1 MLTREP
7 PTVTRSGDVWAVT
20 LHFRATGISVA
31 RVRASTSR
39 KVLVDQHFLARAGR
53 INLGPF
59 LLGPGS
65 YTIRLT
71 ATDAYGRTRTLT
83 WIVALAS

>member
-1 MLTREP
+1 
-7 PTVTRSGDVWAVT
+7 
-20 LHFRATGISVA
+20 
-31 RVRASTSR
+31 
-39 KVLVDQHFLARAGR
+39 VLVDQRFLAHTGK
-53 INLGPF
+53 IVLGPF

-83 WIVALAS
+83 WVVALAR